1 MTESGTAGPRREPR
15 RFPALLA
22 YVGDIAAAL
31 SLFGLMA
38 LTFVDVIGRNAFSA
52 PVPGGTELTE
62 LLMAAMVFSVL
73 PAISRRNDHI
83 VIDLLDEFV
92 PQRLRPLQLALANLL
107 GGAAFAVIAWRVWVD
122 AGKTADYGGITPY
135 LGWPMAPFLYAMA
148 VMAGATA
155 VAFVVAALAN
165 GYRRR

>member
-1 MTESGTAGPRREPR
+1 LAV
-15 RFPALLA
+15 LLNA
-22 YVGDIAAAL
+22 GDIAAAL

-38 LTFVDVIGRNAFSA
+38 LTFVDVVGRNAFSA

-62 LLMAAMVFSVL
+62 LLMAALIFSML
-73 PAISRRNDHI
+73 PSISRRNDHI
-83 VIDLLDEFV
+83 VIDLLDHWV
-92 PQRLRPLQLALANLL
+92 PLWLRPVQHLFANGL
-107 GGAAFAVIAWRVWVD
+107 GAVAFAVIAWRVWIE

-155 VAFVVAALAN
+155 AAFLFAAFACEF
-165 GYRRR
+165 RRQ